1 MKAKS
6 IKRKSTEEIKTALSN
21 CLSDGFH
28 PTVAI
33 VFASIKLDRHAI
45 CELLHK
51 EGIDVLEATNAG
63 EFIDGNQSEGGAA
76 ILLINLNRNHYNIL
90 FEDIG
95 LHYPLQV
102 EGAGYPVL
110 RKPFLADSDN
120 NAIKPDF
127 LVPEGTSFRFSVTPD
142 FQILDT
148 VVESSEEIGDNDL
161 PNADALIV
169 FSCIARNLLLG
180 PMASLE
186 VEGLAKTWNK
196 PMAGFFSMGEFGKVK
211 NGNIAEYHGSTCSWV
226 ALKEK

>member
-1 MKAKS
+1 MKANS
-6 IKRKSTEEIKTALSN
+6 IKGKSTEEIKTVLSN

-51 EGIDVLEATNAG
+51 KGIDVLGATTAG

-76 ILLINLNRNHYNIL
+76 ILLIHLNRNHYNIL

-95 LHYPLQV
+95 LHYPFQV

-110 RKPFLADSDN
+110 RTPFLADSDN

-127 LVPEGTSFRFSVTPD
+127 PVPEGTSFRFSVPPD
-142 FQILDT
+142 FEIVENVLDKAKIIKE
-148 VVESSEEIGDNDL
+148 ESQQE
-161 PNADALIV
+161 ADALLI
-169 FSCIARNLLLG
+169 FSCAGRLSALG
-180 PMASLE
+180 PMTNME
-186 VEGLAKTWNK
+186 NEGLFNIWNA
-196 PMAGFFSMGEFGKVK
+196 PMAGFFTYGEYGIGTNGKQ
-211 NGNIAEYHGSTCSWV
+211 EFHSTTCSWV
-226 ALKEK
+226 VLKEK